1 MDSEGHIHEPSTWSM
16 DGMCFHQ
23 LLIQVDVC
31 LCVNDKLRDTY
42 SGCLRVGQFFYPG
55 VDSCGEDVTIPTFQ
69 NYGDMVSLD
78 CVLDLGRIV

>member
-1 MDSEGHIHEPSTWSM
+1 MVSLKPCINQMSRHSRGMESEVHIHKPSTSSM

-42 SGCLRVGQFFYPG
+42 SGCLRVG
-55 VDSCGEDVTIPTFQ
+55 
-69 NYGDMVSLD
+69 
-78 CVLDLGRIV
+78 